1 MTAHF
6 PTQTSIKSFKEE
18 TIQSKTPSALSTKSV
33 GNFSEYRSLKAGD
46 VDRMPLDEL
55 KRFAMAMQKEITKCK
70 TSDPL
75 NPAGVREE
83 KLKGLLVEREQW
95 QSKAKLEEKKLYD
108 ATLQLEV
115 LKNGQ

>member
-1 MTAHF
+1 
-6 PTQTSIKSFKEE
+6 
-18 TIQSKTPSALSTKSV
+18 
-33 GNFSEYRSLKAGD
+33 
-46 VDRMPLDEL
+46 MPLDEL